1 MRPPTCVPCPSRP
14 TPRWPSL
21 LAPIL
26 LGIGGCGGP
35 AGRPAAQHPPLPPL
49 QLAPQQAELD
59 ALAKAAA
66 PPPAAKQKEL
76 RELADI
82 VLQLVE
88 SDERT
93 AAFAERS
100 LLGDP
105 GLASVLE
112 PALASDKVEVR
123 RRAAWLCGRSNQ
135 PLLQFPLLLRL
146 KYETDGEAIVW
157 AADSLQRLG
166 NDTGLAWL
174 ASAMNSEKVQQLAGS
189 LSIGILGD
197 RNVKLGEQPTYVELQ
212 TQLQQLTDAWRR
224 RGTRADWQGATI
236 DAAQLDHTL
245 AAHLA
250 IAEGFALR
258 PIDEAKWVLARG
270 GALVVPRL
278 MRTLQASEPYLRS
291 MALDVLTQLGPIAHR
306 AGPALLPLLQDPLT
320 ASYAVRTLGEIGCQD
335 AVPHLRARLGDPDAE
350 MRAACVQALGVLQDA
365 ASAATF
371 EQLLEDPGQPMDVR
385 VNAAFALLC
394 LGANPGAD
402 TFLKQREAQHD
413 YHEPTLSWLRD
424 RLATVTR

>member
-1 MRPPTCVPCPSRP
+1 MRPPSSVAN
-14 TPRWPSL
+14 TPWPAL
-21 LAPIL
+21 LAPIV
-26 LGIGGCGGP
+26 LGIGGCGGSP
-35 AGRPAAQHPPLPPL
+35 EQPAAQRPPLPPL
-49 QLAPQQAELD
+49 QLAPQQAALD
-59 ALAKAAA
+59 ALAKAPAA
-66 PPPAAKQKEL
+66 PPAAKQKEL

-100 LLGDP
+100 LLGDAE
-105 GLASVLE
+105 LATVLV

-174 ASAMNSEKVQQLAGS
+174 GSAMNSEKVQQLAGG
-189 LSIGILGD
+189 LTIGLLAD
-197 RNVKLGEQPTYVELQ
+197 RNVKLGDQPTYVELQ
-212 TQLQQLTDAWRR
+212 AQLQQLTDAWRR
-224 RGTRADWQGATI
+224 RGTRADWQGPTI

-278 MRTLQASEPYLRS
+278 TRTLQASEPYLRS
-291 MALDVLTQLGPIAHR
+291 MALDVLTQLGPIAHS

-320 ASYAVRTLGEIGCQD
+320 ASYAVRTLGEIGHQE
-335 AVPHLRARLGDPDAE
+335 AVPHLRARLDDLDAE
-350 MRAACVQALGVLQDA
+350 MRAACVQALGVLRDT
-365 ASAATF
+365 ASAAAF
-371 EQLLEDPGQPMDVR
+371 DKLLADANQPMDVR

-394 LGANPGAD
+394 LGAHPAAD
-402 TFLKQREAQHD
+402 AFLQERAAKHD
-413 YHEPTLSWLRD
+413 YHEPTLNWLRD
-424 RLATVTR
+424 RLAAVAR